1 MSVGQLDI
9 QDPCFPLCAWHMHT
23 SDFVTEGNRQSGIF
37 KPFVGQSLFV
47 REPGH
52 VTAQFWPRNFWRVED
67 ELEYCSMN
75 KGEVAN
81 IGAQGGNEN
90 WSLLFTLNG
99 GRNMGR
105 VAVGRL
111 VISPLGV
118 ALTPKLGSSPHPSLP
133 FPLRTPRLL
142 KRNVCMFHMSPP
154 SSPLCSI
161 CRHGVLYW
169 LKSYIGFM

>member
-1 MSVGQLDI
+1 
-9 QDPCFPLCAWHMHT
+9 
-23 SDFVTEGNRQSGIF
+23 
-37 KPFVGQSLFV
+37 
-47 REPGH
+47 
-52 VTAQFWPRNFWRVED
+52 
-67 ELEYCSMN
+67 MN

-118 ALTPKLGSSPHPSLP
+118 ALTPKLGSSPHPSLL
-133 FPLRTPRLL
+133 FPLCTPRLL
-142 KRNVCMFHMSPP
+142 KRNVCMFHMSPHHP
-154 SSPLCSI
+154 FYT
-161 CRHGVLYW
+161 VLLYRI
-169 LKSYIGFM
+169 LHNRPFI